1 MQRPTQIMAAKVP
14 MPTPTILP
22 EATVPMQQVM
32 ATLVMSMR
40 SLQKAQCDLY
50 KNVKNGQHLSLI
62 DNGRCPFYLLMDL
75 LHHPGLDDHDNKR
88 DYI

>member
-1 MQRPTQIMAAKVP
+1 MLYPQHPQLQRH
-14 MPTPTILP
+14 IL
-22 EATVPMQQVM
+22 ACISALQ
-32 ATLVMSMR
+32 R
-40 SLQKAQCDLY
+40 SLQKAHCDLY
-50 KNVKNGQHLSLI
+50 KNVKNGQHLSLT

>member
-1 MQRPTQIMAAKVP
+1 MHFCPAEIFA
-14 MPTPTILP
+14 
-22 EATVPMQQVM
+22 EG
-32 ATLVMSMR
+32 SMR
-40 SLQKAQCDLY
+40 FY